1 VFSVADVLKREDER
15 QRSKEHLERQF
26 DSLKYLSTLNVAIT
40 VVVLAIYQAG
50 ELRAQPQ
57 WASR

>member
-40 VVVLAIYQAG
+40 VVVLAITK
-50 ELRAQPQ
+50 RV
-57 WASR
+57 S